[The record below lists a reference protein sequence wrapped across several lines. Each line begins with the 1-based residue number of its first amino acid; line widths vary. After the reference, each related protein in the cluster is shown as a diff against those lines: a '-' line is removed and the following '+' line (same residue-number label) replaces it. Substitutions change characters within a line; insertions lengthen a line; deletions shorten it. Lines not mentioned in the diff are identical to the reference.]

1 MNYST
6 VKMGGEKNE
15 HEQQSESGCV
25 RVIENESVGESER
38 KKTLIKWKFKYKK
51 IKEICIKIYR
61 IFAYK
66 S

>member
-6 VKMGGEKNE
+6 VKMGGENE
-15 HEQQSESGCV
+15 
-25 RVIENESVGESER
+25 RVIERKRVCVRQNPSNGERESKR